1 MNFFSTKSIVSYNL
15 KNRTFLNCR
24 YTRVFVC
31 MIDLVILL
39 ELLININRSV
49 IILCADYDFLVLID

>member
-1 MNFFSTKSIVSYNL
+1 
-15 KNRTFLNCR
+15 
-24 YTRVFVC
+24 

-49 IILCADYDFLVLID
+49 IILCADYDFLLIPELMHQAIQS